1 MSLKKDFTL
10 GVFYTAAAKYSGIV
24 VQLLIT
30 AVLSRLLTPADF
42 GVVAIATILIQF
54 FNTISEAG
62 IGPAIIQKKSL
73 TKNEIEGIFTF
84 TILVGLILGGGFYSA
99 SGLVANYYD
108 TPQINSICRW
118 LSLLIIFSGADVVTN
133 SLLLKQKKFKTI
145 AIRTVTVQI
154 ITGLLS
160 IYTAW
165 IGWGM
170 YALVLSAVLSKFLIF
185 IINYWYNPLHI
196 KFQFSCLKR
205 IGSYSSYQFCFNI
218 VNYFSRNIDKLIIGK
233 LLGMNLLGYYEKSYR
248 LMMLPLSNVTYVL
261 TPVMHPIFSEMQ
273 NEKDLML
280 KRYIK
285 LATIIGC
292 ISFPMMAFLF
302 FNAKELILIVF
313 GYQWQPSILPFKI
326 LSLTVGLQVIHST
339 TGGVFQAIDD
349 TKGLFIVSFITAIL
363 MVTGFVISALWF
375 KTIEAVSYSFLIT
388 CTLGSILVFAVLFKR
403 FNKGFSLFFEI
414 LRIPIILG
422 IVEFICCGILSFILS
437 NANLYL
443 SLISKSLLCLIIMI
457 LFLKI
462 TKKIELKE
470 IFKILKR

>member
-462 TKKIELKE
+462 T
-470 IFKILKR
+470 

>member
-313 GYQWQPSILPFKI
+313 GDQWQPSILPFKI